1 MFLYE
6 SLFYCLTF
14 DNLVERKNAFRC
26 SVSFAIALDIFPV
39 FISLLNCC
47 ASVSV
52 FLLLPFN
59 KRNCSAFPSL
69 YSPSRSPSCHCL
81 SRLAIV
87 LDKDPSISDFV
98 LHSNKCGKIIAA
110 CIAKVF
116 SLFYI
121 RLFKVLLRV
130 SIKI

>member
-1 MFLYE
+1 MRVCSTVLP
-6 SLFYCLTF
+6 LTISSS
-14 DNLVERKNAFRC
+14 ERTPLDV
-26 SVSFAIALDIFPV
+26 SVSFTIALDIFQV

-47 ASVSV
+47 ASVSL

-59 KRNCSAFPSL
+59 KRICSAFPSL

-87 LDKDPSISDFV
+87 LDKDSSFLDFV

-110 CIAKVF
+110 CIAKYF
-116 SLFYI
+116 RCFLLGCSKFY
-121 RLFKVLLRV
+121 
-130 SIKI
+130 